1 MNFDELDES
10 MRRAVVE
17 NPGISIAELIRP
29 FLKIRCESSL
39 RQRVRGL
46 ELQGLIRFE
55 KTRKEVFVYP
65 VA

>member
-1 MNFDELDES
+1 MRYDKLDECIK
-10 MRRAVVE
+10 RAVVE
-17 NPGISIAELIRP
+17 KPGSPIAEIIRP